1 MKVQVEIVN
10 PTQEECIR
18 ILCHKVTQDISEI
31 VTYIKK
37 RQGTIHAFLDD
48 RQYELALSDIYYI
61 EAVDNRTFL
70 YCTKQVYETRLKLY
84 ELEQLLADKS
94 FARIS
99 KSTIVNLMKIKAIK
113 PALNSRFIAILSNQ
127 EEIMITRKYVPVLR
141 EKMRGD
147 NGS

>member
-1 MKVQVEIVN
+1 M
-10 PTQEECIR
+10 
-18 ILCHKVTQDISEI
+18 
-31 VTYIKK
+31 
-37 RQGTIHAFLDD
+37 DD

-84 ELEQLLADKS
+84 ELEQLLAGKS

-141 EKMRGD
+141 EKMRGGT
-147 NGS
+147 GS